1 MLLMDK
7 RIFVVEDNVAY
18 ANILM
23 TALQMEGAQTYFD
36 RWGTHTIER
45 LLQLGHIDIILM
57 DLMLANDVSGYD
69 VFDEIQAQPD
79 LRSIPVVV
87 VSASDATLEME
98 KSRRKGFAGYISKPI
113 SLKTL
118 PQTIIRVLTGEAVW
132 AADESIN

>member
-1 MLLMDK
+1 MLLTDK

-23 TALQMEGAQTYFD
+23 TALQLQGAQTYFD

-45 LLQLGHIDIILM
+45 LLQLGGIDIILM
-57 DLMLANDVSGYD
+57 DLMLANGVTGYD
-69 VFDEIQAQPD
+69 VFDEIQAIPELSD
-79 LRSIPVVV
+79 IPVVV

-98 KSRRKGFAGYISKPI
+98 KCREKGFAGYISKPI

-118 PQTIIRVLTGEAVW
+118 PQTIARVLTGVPVW
-132 AADESIN
+132 ADEGIY